1 MTPRA
6 TLRDFL
12 GAFVVKLG
20 LAIASK
26 AYREQYEDL
35 LRRGYR
41 ARALARVK
49 DLLREK

>member
-1 MTPRA
+1 VTPRIKP
-6 TLRDFL
+6 RDFL

-20 LAIASK
+20 LAIASRE
-26 AYREQYEDL
+26 YREQYEDL

-41 ARALARVK
+41 ARALARVR